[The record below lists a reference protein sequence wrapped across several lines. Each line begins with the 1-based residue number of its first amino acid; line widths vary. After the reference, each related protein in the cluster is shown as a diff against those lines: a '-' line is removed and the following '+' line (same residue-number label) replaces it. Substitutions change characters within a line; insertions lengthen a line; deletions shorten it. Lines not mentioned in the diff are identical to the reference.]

1 MAKTTLRATLAEYR
15 AECRAR
21 RISPATIVWYNQK
34 LDVAISALEAA
45 GITTTDQL
53 TSAAPLHNLFADLDD
68 GTRTG
73 HTVKGYVQVIKGWLH
88 YLEDEDLISPK
99 VRRRIKLPKVEQRLI
114 KTLDDETVAA
124 LWDAARFQVN
134 RWMVLR
140 DRAILRVMVE
150 TGIRAGELCSLTREH
165 TNIDDDPHVRV
176 IGKGD
181 KEREVG
187 PLTPD
192 CCRDVRR
199 YLRAQPRQ
207 PNEVL
212 FISRYR
218 QAMTINGLDQ
228 MLYRLR
234 DAAGLEGAEIR
245 AHVLR
250 HTYAVNALRAGIDI
264 KRLSLLMGHSSVAVT
279 ERYLRDFQQREA
291 RRPVTDKYI
300 ERQQGPKRR

>member
-1 MAKTTLRATLAEYR
+1 MATTTLRATLIEYR

-21 RISPATIVWYNQK
+21 RISPTTIAWYDQK
-34 LDVAISALEAA
+34 LAVTVTALEAA
-45 GITTTDQL
+45 GVTTVEDL
-53 TSAAPLHNLFADLDD
+53 TSAAPLHAFIADLDD

-73 HTVKGYVQVIKGWLH
+73 MTVKGYVQVIKGWLH

-99 VRRRIKLPKVEQRLI
+99 VRRRIRLPKVEQRLI
-114 KTLDDETVAA
+114 KTLDDESIAA
-124 LWDAARFQVN
+124 LLEAARYQVN
-134 RWMVLR
+134 RWMTLR
-140 DRAILRVMVE
+140 DRAILRLMLE
-150 TGIRAGELCSLTREH
+150 TGIRAGELCGLTRDRI
-165 TNIDDDPHVRV
+165 NIDDDPHVRV

-187 PLTPD
+187 PLSPD
-192 CCRDVRR
+192 CCRDIRR
-199 YLRAQPRQ
+199 YLRVQPRQ
-207 PNEVL
+207 PHDVL

-234 DAAGLEGAEIR
+234 DGAGLEGTEVR

-250 HTYAVNALRAGIDI
+250 HTYAVRALRAGVDI
-264 KRLSLLMGHSSVAVT
+264 KRLSLLMGHSSLSVT

-291 RRPVTDKYI
+291 RRPVGDYI
-300 ERQQGPKRR
+300 ERQRSPRRR